1 MRLLTYLT
9 CHFQVSNSPTAA
21 FSVFYRKEIPSKGV
35 NLYVSVMEFSV
46 GEYTIHSFHIS
57 DHLTQIHKPLF
68 IYHML
73 LCTVKWGD
81 FRLPGDFGQAV
92 VY

>member
-1 MRLLTYLT
+1 
-9 CHFQVSNSPTAA
+9 
-21 FSVFYRKEIPSKGV
+21 
-35 NLYVSVMEFSV
+35 MEFSV

-81 FRLPGDFGQAV
+81 FGLPGDFGQAV
-92 VY
+92 VCWKKVLIKSMWHDKNIQSNALYR